1 MSKADE
7 LTKYIAVLADLF
19 EVAQES
25 SGEAVNLN
33 KQECRVINV
42 VGQFQPLM
50 MREIAERAKLS
61 ITNTTGIVDKLVKR
75 KCLRRDRSDEDR
87 RIVRIRL
94 TSEGEEIYAMEVEN
108 YRKVSRA
115 ILDSL
120 DESEQQEMLR
130 MMRQVAVHLN
140 QQKAE
145 LLKNL

>member
-1 MSKADE
+1 MNKADE

-25 SGEAVNLN
+25 SGEAVNLS

-87 RIVRIRL
+87 RIIRICL
-94 TSEGEEIYAMEVEN
+94 TLEGEKIYAMEVEN
-108 YRKVSRA
+108 YRKVSQA
-115 ILDSL
+115 ILNGL
-120 DESEQQEMLR
+120 DEPEQQEMLR
-130 MMRQVAVHLN
+130 MMQKVAAHLN
-140 QQKAE
+140 HQKAE